1 MSSVFLPP
9 DETRLV
15 TICAHVD
22 HGKTTLAD
30 NLIESNGIISE
41 RHAGTLRYLDSTE
54 EEQRRGITMRASAI
68 GLRHRYTPSNAGAAK
83 KQQEQQQ
90 QQHQEGGSSS
100 SSSSPSPSSPSPI
113 IVHLLDSPGHTDF
126 STEVSSSLQCCD
138 GCLLVV
144 DAVEGMCARTHQ
156 VVREAHSHQLVPILI
171 INKVDRLCTD
181 LCLTPTEAYIRLRSL
196 IESVNAACA
205 AMLVSKRAKR
215 REDERV
221 LNKKSGLLSKGD
233 SNNWTFDAQRG
244 NVVFASALFGWG
256 FTVPSLARSLFRN
269 KILPIKPIM
278 LKQYLFGDFYFK
290 QQSSNASNN
299 SNTDSSNTGKMMKL
313 KVTVENQNQ
322 QPLFAEYGLQPLWE
336 IYEGVAAAAASCGLG
351 SNIFS
356 DGRIPAT
363 TTFNNKSK
371 GKIEIKATTPG
382 MDQVLQAIQAG
393 STMPESATS
402 AADISSLD
410 NLQQIMTRTGS
421 STSEEAV
428 LRSLLRRYRPLSDIV
443 LNSVYEICPSPI
455 EAAEDVRP
463 RALALVD
470 PMENEDDKKNDDDDE
485 EKEKELVGSAD
496 ENNCEEE
503 FRQVKEAV
511 RSCDVSIDAPAVAY
525 VCKFMAADRSQIR
538 DPGRI
543 EDEDDETSSTVILGL
558 ARVLSGR
565 LKTSSTYHVM
575 GPKHKFNDPNIIRSR
590 PIRLFLLMGSSF
602 VLVDEVPAGHLC
614 AIQNLEDVQYKTATI
629 SDSSYGMPLL
639 GFSDMIQRPLVKV
652 NVEAIDPADTYT
664 LERGLVKLSLADA
677 AVEVTA
683 TAKGERIV
691 ACLGELHLEQSI
703 LDLQNIYCDKKGVQL
718 RISEPIVEFGETT
731 AWFDDNELDF
741 EGFLSES
748 RKQVPPLRQLTIP
761 PYNEEEGIEFS
772 QRGRARSIVSG
783 RVGAVSMRVVPL
795 DPMIYEALKGGDV
808 NEDCSDAIDKLGR
821 ALGFPKDQ
829 NAESILKALAD
840 TVISIDDSGNAIVAS
855 SALESGTTV
864 AGVISGKDEIYV
876 PNKLGFGASVESVE
890 EDNDESKTDVCGLLE
905 YETVQREIRDNGFL
919 LNDAEKRTIT
929 SVDTAAL
936 EIWRNQM
943 KGSLIAGFQMAMRAG
958 PICEEP
964 VRSVLVILEGLEVAL
979 KEDKRSEN
987 EFKTA
992 SPLSGGM
999 MAAALRIGIRSA
1011 LL

>member
-9 DETRLV
+9 DKTRLV

-90 QQHQEGGSSS
+90 QQQEGGSSS
-100 SSSSPSPSSPSPI
+100 SSSSSSSSPI

-256 FTVPSLARSLFRN
+256 FSVPSLARSLFRN

-290 QQSSNASNN
+290 QQSSNSSN
-299 SNTDSSNTGKMMKL
+299 SNTDGNTGKMMKL

-336 IYEGVAAAAASCGLG
+336 IYEGVAAAAAYCGLG

-356 DGRIPAT
+356 DGRIPTT

-371 GKIEIKATTPG
+371 GKIEIKAITPG
-382 MDQVLQAIQAG
+382 MDQVLQAMQAG

-402 AADISSLD
+402 AADITSLD
-410 NLQQIMTRTGS
+410 NLQQVMTRTGS

-455 EAAEDVRP
+455 QAAEDVRP
-463 RALALVD
+463 RALAIMD
-470 PMENEDDKKNDDDDE
+470 SKESDDDRKNDDDE
-485 EKEKELVGSAD
+485 EKERELVGCAD
-496 ENNCEEE
+496 ENNYEEE
-503 FRQVKEAV
+503 FTRIKVAI
-511 RSCDVSIDAPAVAY
+511 RSCDVSNDAPAVAY

-543 EDEDDETSSTVILGL
+543 DDENDETSSTVILGL

-565 LKTSSTYHVM
+565 LKTSSSYHVM

-629 SDSSYGMPLL
+629 SDSPYGMPLL
-639 GFSDMIQRPLVKV
+639 GFADMIQRPLVKV

-808 NEDCSDAIDKLGR
+808 DEDCSDAINKLGR

-840 TVISIDDSGNAIVAS
+840 TVISVDDSGNAIVAS

-864 AGVISGKDEIYV
+864 AGVISEKDEIYV
-876 PNKLGFGASVESVE
+876 PNKLEFGASAQSLE
-890 EDNDESKTDVCGLLE
+890 EDNGESKNDVCGLLE
-905 YETVQREIRDNGFL
+905 YEMVQREIRDNGFL
-919 LNDAEKRTIT
+919 LNDAEKRKIT

-936 EIWRNQM
+936 EIWRSQM